1 MALSGT
7 LNSNAYDDRY
17 IQFSWNATQNIENNT
32 STISWTLKGA
42 GGSKDIWY
50 KAGGFKVVIDGATVY
65 STSTDNRIQLY
76 NGTVV
81 ASGTRTISHNPD
93 GSRSFSV
100 SISAG
105 IYTYAT
111 NCSGSKTFTLNTIPR
126 ASTLTMDTL
135 ILGSANTIT
144 INRASSSFTHTL
156 TYKWGDKSGTIA
168 TKTSSTSVSWTP
180 SLDLANNIP
189 NNSLGQGSIRCD
201 TYNGSTLV
209 GSTEVP
215 FYGKVPDIS
224 DTKPTISVS
233 ISEAEED
240 IKTKIGAYVKDLSKL
255 SIKVTASGKCNAS
268 IKSYTIKANGLTYNE
283 ATAITDPLTDSG
295 TVTVTAIVVDSR
307 GYTGTATVN
316 ITVLDY
322 SKPKINNFSASR
334 VNNGSNLSITYDTS
348 YTSLT
353 GPNGSNE
360 AKAYILYKTK
370 DETEYTRTQLT
381 NLVGSATLTNV
392 VDINHTYDVLLEISD
407 SFNSTTVATL
417 ISTAF
422 TLLDFN
428 TSGKSLAIGKISEDP
443 DKSEIAL
450 PLKFK
455 GNLLADLIYPVGSIY
470 MSTNS
475 VDPGTIYGGTWER
488 IKGKFLIGADD
499 TYTAGNTGGEASH
512 VLTRDEIPNYSIG
525 SMATVVPMN
534 HNNWTNGGVQATNL
548 GSAYNDKPG
557 VQAGTGS
564 SITHGTQYGWNISTN
579 GGGRAHNNLPP
590 YLAVFMWERKA

>member
-268 IKSYTIKANGLTYNE
+268 IKSYTIKANGSTYNE

-455 GNLLADLIYPVGSIY
+455 DNLLADLIYPVGSIY

-534 HNNWTNGGVQATNL
+534 HYNWTNGGVQATNL

>member
-268 IKSYTIKANGLTYNE
+268 IKSYTIKANGSTYNE

-455 GNLLADLIYPVGSIY
+455 DNLLADLIYPVGSIY

>member
-7 LNSNAYDDRY
+7 LNSSAYDERY
-17 IQFSWNATQNIENNT
+17 IQFSWSATQNIENNT
-32 STISWTLKGA
+32 STISWTLAGA

-50 KAGGFKVVIDGATVY
+50 KAGGFKIVIDGATVY
-65 STSTDNRIQLY
+65 STDTSNRIQLY

-81 ASGTRTISHNPD
+81 ATGTRTINHNPD
-93 GSRSFSV
+93 GSRSFNV

-105 IYTYAT
+105 IYTYAV
-111 NCSGSKTFTLNTIPR
+111 NCTGSKTFTLNNIPR

-168 TKTSSTSVSWTP
+168 TKTTSTSVSWTP
-180 SLDLANNIP
+180 SLDLANSIP
-189 NNSLGQGSIRCD
+189 NTSLGQGSIRCD
-201 TYNGSTLV
+201 TYNGSTLI
-209 GSTEVP
+209 GSIEVT
-215 FYGKVPDIS
+215 FYGKVPDTS
-224 DTKPTISVS
+224 DTKPSISVS
-233 ISEAEED
+233 ISEAVED
-240 IKTKIGAYVKDLSKL
+240 VKTKIGSYVKDLSKL
-255 SIKVTASGKCNAS
+255 SITVTASGKYNAS
-268 IKSYTIKANGLTYNE
+268 IKSYTIKANGSTYNE
-283 ATAITDPLTDSG
+283 ATAITDQLTDAG
-295 TVTVTAIVVDSR
+295 TMTVTAIVVDSR
-307 GYTGTATVN
+307 GYTGTASVN

-322 SKPKINNFSASR
+322 SKPKINGFNASR
-334 VNNGSNLSITYDTS
+334 VDNGSNLSVTYDTS

-370 DETEYTRTQLT
+370 DETEYTRTQLS
-381 NLVGSATLTNV
+381 NLVGSTIFTNV
-392 VDINHTYDVLLEISD
+392 LDINHTYDVLLEISD

-428 TSGKSLAIGKISEDP
+428 ASGKSMAIGKISEDP
-443 DKSEIAL
+443 DKCEIAL

-475 VDPGTIYGGTWER
+475 VDPSTIYGGTWER
-488 IKGKFLIGADD
+488 IKGRFLIGADD
-499 TYTAGNTGGEASH
+499 TYTAGNTGGEATH
-512 VLTRDEIPNYSIG
+512 TLTKDEIPNYSIG
-525 SMATVVPMN
+525 LMATVVPSN
-534 HNNWTNGGVQATNL
+534 HDNWSNGGVRATNL
-548 GSAYNDKPG
+548 GSASNDKPG

-564 SITHGTQYGWNISTN
+564 NITHGTQYGWNINTN

-590 YLAVFMWERKA
+590 YLVVYMWERKA

>member
-17 IQFSWNATQNIENNT
+17 IQFSWSATQNIENNT

-50 KAGGFKVVIDGATVY
+50 KSGGFKVVIDGATVY
-65 STSTDNRIQLY
+65 STDTSNRIQLY

-81 ASGTRTISHNPD
+81 ASGTRTITHNPD

-105 IYTYAT
+105 IYTYAI
-111 NCSGSKTFTLNTIPR
+111 NCTGSKTFSLNNIPR

-156 TYKWGDKSGTIA
+156 TYKWGDKSGTIV
-168 TKTSSTSVSWTP
+168 TNTSSTSVSWTP
-180 SLDLANNIP
+180 SLDLANSIP
-189 NNSLGQGSIRCD
+189 NNSLGQGSIVCD
-201 TYNGSTLV
+201 TYNGSTLI
-209 GSTEVP
+209 GSTEVS
-215 FYGKVPDIS
+215 FYGKVPDTS
-224 DTKPTISVS
+224 DTKPSISVS
-233 ISEAEED
+233 VSEAVED
-240 IKTKIGAYVKDLSKL
+240 VKTKIGSYVKDLSKL
-255 SIKVTASGKCNAS
+255 SIIVTANGKYNAS
-268 IKSYTIKANGLTYNE
+268 VKSYTIKANGSTYNE
-283 ATAITDPLTDSG
+283 ATALTDPLTDSG
-295 TVTVTAIVVDSR
+295 TILVTAIVVDSR

-316 ITVLDY
+316 INVLDY
-322 SKPKINNFSASR
+322 SKPKINSFTAR
-334 VNNGSNLSITYDTS
+334 RMHNGRLLYAEYDTS

-370 DETEYTRTQLT
+370 DEAEYTRTQLN
-381 NLVGSATLTNV
+381 NLVG
-392 VDINHTYDVLLEISD
+392 DISIFGVLDMNHTYDVLLEVSD
-407 SFNSTTVATL
+407 KFNTTTVATL

-428 TSGKSLAIGKISEDP
+428 ASGKSMAIGKISEDP
-443 DKSEIAL
+443 DNCEIAL
-450 PLKFK
+450 PFKFK

-475 VDPGTIYGGTWER
+475 VDPSTIYGGTWER
-488 IKGKFLIGADD
+488 IKGRFLLGADD

-512 VLTRDEIPNYSIG
+512 TLTKYEIPNYSIG
-525 SMATVVPMN
+525 SIPTAVPTN
-534 HNNWTNGGVQATNL
+534 HVNWSNGGVQATNL
-548 GSAYNDKPG
+548 GSASNDKPG
-557 VQAGTGS
+557 VQAGSGAIT
-564 SITHGTQYGWNISTN
+564 THGTQYGWNLNTN
-579 GGGRAHNNLPP
+579 GGGQAHNNLPP
-590 YLAVFMWERKA
+590 YLVVYMWERKA

>member
-428 TSGKSLAIGKISEDP
+428 TSGNSLAIGKISEDP

>member
-7 LNSNAYDDRY
+7 LNSSAYDDRY
-17 IQFSWNATQNIENNT
+17 IQFSWSATQNIENNA

-65 STSTDNRIQLY
+65 TTDTNNRIQLY

-81 ASGTRTISHNPD
+81 ATGTRTISHNPD

-105 IYTYAT
+105 IYTYAI
-111 NCSGSKTFTLNTIPR
+111 NCTGSKTFSLNNIPR

-135 ILGSANTIT
+135 ILGSANTIK

-168 TKTSSTSVSWTP
+168 TKTSSISVSWTP

-189 NNSLGQGSIRCD
+189 NNSLGQGSITCD

-209 GSTEVP
+209 GSVEVP

-224 DTKPTISVS
+224 NTKPTISVS
-233 ISEAEED
+233 ISEAVEEVRN
-240 IKTKIGAYVKDLSKL
+240 KIGSYVKDISKL
-255 SIKVTASGKCNAS
+255 SITVTASGKYNAS
-268 IKSYTIKANGLTYNE
+268 VKSYTIKANGSTYNE

-295 TVTVTAIVVDSR
+295 TMTVTAIVVDSR

-334 VNNGSNLSITYDTS
+334 VNNGSNLSVTYDTS

-353 GPNGSNE
+353 GPKGSNE

-370 DETEYTRTQLT
+370 DETEYTRTQLS
-381 NLVGSATLTNV
+381 NLVGSMTFTNV
-392 VDINHTYDVLLEISD
+392 LDVNHTYDVLLEISD
-407 SFNSTTVATL
+407 SFNTTTVATL

-428 TSGKSLAIGKISEDP
+428 SSGKSLAIGKISEDP
-443 DKSEIAL
+443 DKCEIAL

-455 GNLLADLIYPVGSIY
+455 DNLLADLIYPVGSIY
-470 MSTNS
+470 MSANS
-475 VDPGTIYGGTWER
+475 VDPGTLFGGTWER
-488 IKGKFLIGADD
+488 VSGKFLLGADD
-499 TYTAGNTGGEASH
+499 TYTAGSTGGEASH
-512 VLTRDEIPNYSIG
+512 TLTLDEMPAHNGHMYDNFG
-525 SMATVVPMN
+525 SSGYVDRGGDDNSYYVQSSASGYAKYADRPYKIVSGNELVMQGYTRGGGSP
-534 HNNWTNGGVQATNL
+534 HNNM
-548 GSAYNDKPG
+548 
-557 VQAGTGS
+557 
-564 SITHGTQYGWNISTN
+564 
-579 GGGRAHNNLPP
+579 PP
-590 YLAVFMWERKA
+590 YLAVYVWKRTN